1 MKTNAARYR
10 VQYVGGGHD
19 LFVVFDS
26 NMGSHASVHST
37 HNCVKR
43 FRDNMEGLG
52 KAETE
57 ADKRNAA
64 AADGPPKCKAR
75 LRKTYGAALM

>member
-1 MKTNAARYR
+1 MKSSVRFR

-19 LFVVFDS
+19 LFVVFDA

-37 HNCVKR
+37 HNWVAR
-43 FRDNMEGLG
+43 FRDNIEGLG

-57 ADKRNAA
+57 ADRLNAGLSS
-64 AADGPPKCKAR
+64 DE
-75 LRKTYGAALM
+75 TQTQ